1 MDLVHLWLFLAG
13 LVVIL
18 YVVLDGF
25 SLGVGLLFP
34 TARDEAERDV
44 MMNSIAPV
52 WDANQTWLVFGG
64 GALFATF
71 PKIYAILFSAL
82 YIPLLTLIFGLIFR
96 GVAFE
101 FRATASK
108 KTPWNRA
115 FFLGSL
121 VAVFAQGLTLGGYLS
136 GTKVVDGHFA
146 GGALDWLNPF
156 ALMVGFALIAGY
168 MLLGSTYLILKTT
181 GPVQDRAYRQAYW
194 SALAVAGFMIVVSI
208 WTPLHDP
215 SIPARWLS
223 PPRLYVVWLFPL
235 LGVSAFLLL
244 LKALKVRR
252 ELMPFACSILLFL
265 AGYLGLQT
273 GIYPCAVPPS
283 VTLYE
288 AAAQRQTLIFTLWG
302 VGVVLPAVL
311 AYTVYSYWVFRGKA
325 TTEAGY
331 H

>member
-25 SLGVGLLFP
+25 SLGAGLLFL

-64 GALFATF
+64 GALFASF
-71 PKIYAILFSAL
+71 PKIYSILFSAL
-82 YIPLLTLIFGLIFR
+82 YIPLLSLVFGLIFR

-101 FRATASK
+101 FRATSSEKA
-108 KTPWNRA
+108 PWNRA
-115 FFLGSL
+115 FFVGSL

-136 GTKVVDGHFA
+136 GTKVVNGQFA

-156 ALMVGFALIAGY
+156 SLMVGFALIAGY
-168 MLLGSTYLILKTT
+168 VLLGSTYLIIKTV
-181 GPVQDRAYRQAYW
+181 GSVQERAYRQAYW
-194 SALAVAGFMIVVSI
+194 SGLAVAGFMIVVSI

-215 SIPARWLS
+215 AILARWLS
-223 PPRLYVVWLFPL
+223 PPRLYFIWVFPL
-235 LGVSAFLLL
+235 LGVIAFFLLL
-244 LKALKVRR
+244 KVLRARR
-252 ELMPFACSILLFL
+252 EITPFVSAILLFVS
-265 AGYLGLQT
+265 GYLGLQAA
-273 GIYPCAVPPS
+273 IYPYAVPPS

-288 AAAQRQTLIFTLWG
+288 AAAQRQTLVFTLWG
-302 VGVVLPAVL
+302 VCLVLPAVL
-311 AYTVYSYWVFRGKA
+311 AYTLYSHWVFRGKVTA
-325 TTEAGY
+325 ELGY

>member
-34 TARDEAERDV
+34 TARSEAERDV

-101 FRATASK
+101 FRATSDRK
-108 KTPWNRA
+108 RPWNRA

-121 VAVFAQGLTLGGYLS
+121 VAVFTQGLTLGGYLS
-136 GTKVVDGHFA
+136 GTKVVNGQFA

-156 ALMVGFALIAGY
+156 SLMVGFALIGGY

-181 GPVQDRAYRQAYW
+181 GPVQERAYRQAHW
-194 SALAVAGFMIVVSI
+194 SAVAVAGFMIVVSI

-223 PPRLYVVWLFPL
+223 PPRLYSVWLFPL
-235 LGVSAFLLL
+235 LGVIAFLLL
-244 LKALKVRR
+244 LKALKVRQ
-252 ELMPFACSILLFL
+252 ELMPFVCSILLFL
-265 AGYLGLQT
+265 SGYLGLQT
-273 GIYPCAVPPS
+273 GIYPYAVPPS

-302 VGVVLPAVL
+302 VCVVLPAVL
-311 AYTVYSYWVFRGKA
+311 AYTRYSYWVFRGKVTA
-325 TTEAGY
+325 EAGY